1 MSDRVSDVI
10 TKIRQLAGE
19 FDDLKNDFEQY
30 ATEFAVHAENGRV
43 QAAEDGTLAAH
54 GHADV
59 TLAEIQA
66 AMKQRKIIL
75 EEGQPPDFAGQWTV
89 GDVLAMADAL
99 ARWAQSLTVTPPPQ
113 TPAQNNDA
121 NKAD

>member
-66 AMKQRKIIL
+66 ALMAGGVVVGAIRENPAHGAAIIL
-75 EEGQPPDFAGQWTV
+75 VRQ
-89 GDVLAMADAL
+89 
-99 ARWAQSLTVTPPPQ
+99 
-113 TPAQNNDA
+113 
-121 NKAD
+121 

>member
-1 MSDRVSDVI
+1 
-10 TKIRQLAGE
+10 
-19 FDDLKNDFEQY
+19 
-30 ATEFAVHAENGRV
+30 
-43 QAAEDGTLAAH
+43 
-54 GHADV
+54 
-59 TLAEIQA
+59 
-66 AMKQRKIIL
+66 MKQRKIIL